1 MIIKV
6 CGLTQEKQV
15 LQLDELDS
23 VAWLGSIFYAKSKRS
38 VLSCS
43 SKVKKSV
50 KVGVFVDEEMGEIIN
65 IANSNTLKII
75 QLHGSETPEFCKE
88 LRREFCVIKAFG
100 IDEYFD
106 FEQLIQYQNS
116 VDYFLFDT
124 KTIDYGGSGKIFNWQ
139 LLSNYQLQIPFLLS
153 GGITPNSTKDIVEFK
168 HPSLAGI
175 DLNSGFEN
183 KPGDKNIEMIKRF
196 ILELNNLFELK
207 NRKNGEKK

>member
-153 GGITPNSTKDIVEFK
+153 GGITPNSAKDIVEFK

>member
-153 GGITPNSTKDIVEFK
+153 GGITPNSAKDIVEFK
-168 HPSLAGI
+168 HHSLAGI

-196 ILELNNLFELK
+196 IQELNNLFELK